1 MNEEPNRDLSDHR
14 SFEERIFARFDSIDA
29 RFSQVDQRFD
39 TVDARLEKLE
49 SSNYDTKPIWER
61 ALKEILETRLEVG
74 DLKKQLSAVETKTQA
89 IETRLGT
96 LAAEIMGLRKDYS
109 GLRGELVETQ
119 RDFKMK
125 LTRRLDLVLTSLVDT
140 RDGMREADERL
151 TQLES
156 KLA

>member
-1 MNEEPNRDLSDHR
+1 MNEEPTRNLSDQR
-14 SFEERIFARFDSIDA
+14 PFEERVFARFDSIDA
-29 RFSQVDQRFD
+29 R
-39 TVDARLEKLE
+39 LEKLE
-49 SSNYDTKPIWER
+49 SRGYDTKPIWER

-74 DLKKQLSAVETKTQA
+74 DLKKQLSAVETKVDAVETKTHA

-96 LAAEIMGLRKDYS
+96 VEAEIIGLRKDYS

-140 RDGMREADERL
+140 RDGMRDADERL